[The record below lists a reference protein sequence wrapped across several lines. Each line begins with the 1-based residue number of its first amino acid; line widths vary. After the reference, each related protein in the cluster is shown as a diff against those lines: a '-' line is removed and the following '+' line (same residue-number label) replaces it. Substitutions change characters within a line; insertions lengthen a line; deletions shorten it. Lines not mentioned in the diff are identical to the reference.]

1 MPAAFRRSVE
11 GEKAIKQ
18 QMRQLFRL
26 AEDKFS
32 EKPLVNQKGEFTIPG
47 LEGIAWEELVQRA
60 PAYFSALFH
69 KVRGRL
75 EFGNAVYQVFE
86 KCYSQLKG
94 SPPVRKRWANLL
106 LDIPKGSLKPLGT
119 DGTAASASSAASKP
133 S

>member
-47 LEGIAWEELVQRA
+47 LEGI
-60 PAYFSALFH
+60 
-69 KVRGRL
+69 
-75 EFGNAVYQVFE
+75 
-86 KCYSQLKG
+86 
-94 SPPVRKRWANLL
+94 
-106 LDIPKGSLKPLGT
+106 PKGSLKPLGT

>member
-94 SPPVRKRWANLL
+94 SPPVRK
-106 LDIPKGSLKPLGT
+106 
-119 DGTAASASSAASKP
+119 
-133 S
+133 

>member
-1 MPAAFRRSVE
+1 
-11 GEKAIKQ
+11 
-18 QMRQLFRL
+18 MRQLFRL
-26 AEDKFS
+26 AEDEFS